1 MGSNVLP
8 DIHELEYQAG
18 NQNKNIVD
26 EKLQKMITLKEE
38 TLEKLPYFQEINV
51 INDLIKADPNL

>member
-1 MGSNVLP
+1 MGSNILP
-8 DIHELEYQAG
+8 DIQEIEYQAG